1 MKILS
6 LRQTICEVCGCIA
19 QSTDND
25 QRKENHLSGKQVLAP
40 LGGCRVQG
48 SGIRV
53 QGSEVRVQGSRF
65 RVECSGFRIQRGVFS
80 GQGSG
85 AGVTDNEQRTEN
97 HHSGKQ
103 VPPHIYIIT
112 LNLN

>member
-1 MKILS
+1 M
-6 LRQTICEVCGCIA
+6 CGCIA

-25 QRKENHLSGKQVLAP
+25 QRKENHLSGKQVFAP
-40 LGGCRVQG
+40 SEGSGFRDQGSGFRVQG
-48 SGIRV
+48 SG
-53 QGSEVRVQGSRF
+53 F

-85 AGVTDNEQRTEN
+85 AGVTDNEQRKEN